1 MDCERERGRLAG
13 LKSRRLETAEWA
25 RSFISLLEQA
35 RTDFREEFNFKP
47 SCKAYADWLN
57 DERREIPTRRGGK
70 WASETVKRLFNIH
83 LGLIDGIET
92 EFDIEIAI
100 NRFRRK
106 TADAAGRAKLLDRE
120 VDALKDRARK
130 INDANR
136 LSAELQGH
144 RYEDVENPPVL
155 RPVGK
160 QREARDKLYA
170 ISRRRKATEDHVLAI
185 VPHLAR
191 AHAETDGSNQALADW
206 LNARNHKTLKGKVW
220 RIQTIDEFASVEDLL
235 IREAEAEHKSAI
247 IYERQFASKK
257 ASRGGDYHIIRS
269 ERDVKI
275 AEADADLDRNKS
287 VARDIGEK
295 LRMLIQPTIV
305 ITVG

>member
-1 MDCERERGRLAG
+1 MDHEREQGRLAG

-35 RTDFREEFNFKP
+35 RADFREEYNYKP

-57 DERREIPTRRGGK
+57 DEEIPTRRDGK

-106 TADAAGRAKLLDRE
+106 TADPAGRAKLLERE
-120 VDALKDRARK
+120 VDALKDRARQ
-130 INDANR
+130 INEANR
-136 LSAELQGH
+136 LSADLQGH
-144 RYEDVENPPVL
+144 PYEDVENPPVL
-155 RPVGK
+155 GPVGK
-160 QREARDKLYA
+160 QREARDKLNA
-170 ISRRRKATEDHVLAI
+170 IRERRMAAEAHAI
-185 VPHLAR
+185 EMVPHLESAR
-191 AHAETDGSNQALADW
+191 AATDGSTRALADW

-220 RIQTIDEFASVEDLL
+220 RIQTIEEFASVEDLL

-247 IYERQFASKK
+247 TYERQFASKK
-257 ASRGGDYHIIRS
+257 ASRGNDYYAARS

-275 AEADADLDRNKS
+275 AEADADLEMNKR
-287 VARDIGEK
+287 VAREIGEK
-295 LRMLIQPTIV
+295 LRMLIK
-305 ITVG
+305 VGIAAAGA